1 MTKKNGKNTFVDD
14 TQWQRSNSANV
25 AKTQLKINI
34 YDFQIILMINFDSRK
49 NYLFKPFTCK
59 TNASNIILRENIC
72 VWQPLT
78 CSFTHREELIDSKS
92 QGNRKGISLPLLKRL
107 ICFARTLNAH
117 KHPNRTCFR
126 FKYFSFQSLF
136 AVRFECNVF
145 TMQCLVDVVAT
156 RTKKNSAWLSK
167 WYLNQSQFRMWP
179 SQKMTRCIGWNELDS
194 NRRWRRF
201 VRHVHR
207 VQGAFKESR

>member
-1 MTKKNGKNTFVDD
+1 MINDAYDTLRAQLAQLTAHATATTTTSTKINDKKQPANRFEMARFIYWLRIECRRNANKWRKKKYGKNTFIDD

-78 CSFTHREELIDSKS
+78 RSFTHREELIDSKS
-92 QGNRKGISLPLLKRL
+92 QGNRKGIFLPLLKRL
-107 ICFARTLNAH
+107 ICFART
-117 KHPNRTCFR
+117 
-126 FKYFSFQSLF
+126 
-136 AVRFECNVF
+136 
-145 TMQCLVDVVAT
+145 
-156 RTKKNSAWLSK
+156 
-167 WYLNQSQFRMWP
+167 
-179 SQKMTRCIGWNELDS
+179 
-194 NRRWRRF
+194 
-201 VRHVHR
+201 
-207 VQGAFKESR
+207 